1 MLFKITAIKFDLDC
15 DYEEFTEQDRAE
27 LYEETVGSVWEAIDG
42 DELVEQITGWCGW
55 CIESIDYESVH
66 DNDPKESHPSL
77 SAAERNPF
85 LQHIEF

>member
-15 DYEEFTEQDRAE
+15 DSADEELTEQNRAE

-42 DELVEQITGWCGW
+42 DDLVEQITGWCGW

-77 SAAERNPF
+77 SAAERNS
-85 LQHIEF
+85 ID